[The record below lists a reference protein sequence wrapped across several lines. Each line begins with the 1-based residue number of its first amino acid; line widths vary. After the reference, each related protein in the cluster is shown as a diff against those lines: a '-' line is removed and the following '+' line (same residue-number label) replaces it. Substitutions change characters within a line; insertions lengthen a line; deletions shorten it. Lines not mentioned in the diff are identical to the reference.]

1 MSDIIVTDEQ
11 AQILSQS
18 AAVVLLRNASGKI
31 LARVEPLDLE
41 EPFISSFTDEE
52 IEEADRSAQ
61 SSNTWHTTAEILR
74 RMDERPKH
82 FPVDGHEVLKWRN

>member
-18 AAVVLLRNASGKI
+18 AGVVLLRTANGKV

-41 EPFISSFTDEE
+41 EPFTSSFTDEE
-52 IEEADRSAQ
+52 IAEAERRAE
-61 SSNTWHTTAEILR
+61 SSKTWHTTVEIIG
-74 RMDERPKH
+74 RMQDANQQWP
-82 FPVDGHEVLKWRN
+82 DSQ